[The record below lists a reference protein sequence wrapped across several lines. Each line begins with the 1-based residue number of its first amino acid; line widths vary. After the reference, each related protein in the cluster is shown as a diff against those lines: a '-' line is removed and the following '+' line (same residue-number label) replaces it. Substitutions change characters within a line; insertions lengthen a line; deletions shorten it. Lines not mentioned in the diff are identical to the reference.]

1 MEREADSD
9 AIAEPLRELFSGRLQ
24 VLYKPRQ
31 LAQNAVSASETK
43 TMHRTSTENVKHKYD
58 DKYAE
63 KSHSE
68 FCVESL
74 TLYNVAM
81 RYKVFVMS

>member
-1 MEREADSD
+1 
-9 AIAEPLRELFSGRLQ
+9 
-24 VLYKPRQ
+24 
-31 LAQNAVSASETK
+31 
-43 TMHRTSTENVKHKYD
+43 MHRTSTENVKHKYD

-81 RYKVFVMS
+81 CYKVFVISWIDILIYNSQNI